1 VNLSPIV
8 ITNYLKAPKN
18 SVQKNVK
25 KIFLKKEKKFIKKKS
40 VVNVLKQKNILN
52 LDSEV
57 EVGKVQM
64 HYIDNQFVET
74 VKTKDKKTNC

>member
-1 VNLSPIV
+1 LSPIV

>member
-1 VNLSPIV
+1 MSPIV